1 VDTHQ
6 DVLTLMHEG
15 GHSFHAFEAFH
26 LPYHQQR
33 SESNVPMEF
42 AEVASMAMEYL
53 TFPYLEDKLGGYYS
67 EADVARA
74 RVDHLENNLRFWPYM
89 AIMDAFQHWA
99 YQNPNEGIDPDR
111 CDAKWAELET
121 RFRPYIDWTG
131 YEDVMMTGWQRKD
144 HLHTVPFYYV
154 EYGLALLGATQVWMN
169 TLKDQKKA
177 VEQYRSALRLGGTVS
192 LPELF
197 KAAGA
202 RLSFDS
208 ATLSEASELM
218 ERTINQ
224 LEESY

>member
-1 VDTHQ
+1 
-6 DVLTLMHEG
+6 
-15 GHSFHAFEAFH
+15 
-26 LPYHQQR
+26 
-33 SESNVPMEF
+33 
-42 AEVASMAMEYL
+42 
-53 TFPYLEDKLGGYYS
+53 
-67 EADVARA
+67 
-74 RVDHLENNLRFWPYM
+74 
-89 AIMDAFQHWA
+89 
-99 YQNPNEGIDPDR
+99 
-111 CDAKWAELET
+111 
-121 RFRPYIDWTG
+121 
-131 YEDVMMTGWQRKD
+131 MMTGWQRKD

-169 TLKDQKKA
+169 ALKDKKKA

-208 ATLSEASELM
+208 DTLREASDLM